1 MDSQTIQTVILL
13 VFLSLI
19 GLSVLLWVVKQI
31 WMIIT
36 TPVAI
41 AILIGLLA
49 IFLHFTTVQF

>member
-1 MDSQTIQTVILL
+1 MDSQTIQLVILL

-19 GLSVLLWVVKQI
+19 GLSVLLWVVKQV
-31 WMIIT
+31 WMIIN